1 MKSRGVIAAGHEKT
15 VEAAAIILRDGG
27 NAFDAVL
34 AALFTACV
42 SESVLASLGGG
53 GFLLCH
59 TRDEQNVVYDFF
71 TQTPNQKRNGAE
83 CHFYPIHA
91 DFGTVKQEFHIGM
104 GSIATPG
111 TVKGIFSIH
120 RDLCTLPITKI
131 VEPAIM
137 LARQGVRVNALQA
150 LIYRIIE
157 KIYLSTNG
165 ARAVFSSKVSDGH
178 LPFEDEV
185 MRYPELADTLELL
198 VLEGE
203 PLFYEGEI
211 AQFLVRDCHENG
223 GHLTADD
230 LRGYRVHKRKPLDIT
245 YRNTRLLTNPPP
257 SFGGI
262 LMGFSLK
269 LLEQCDLRAL
279 GFGSVPY
286 LQLLASTMAST
297 NKARIESKLAETIE
311 STGAESLLNEKLLRR
326 YRHDIL
332 GRASC
337 QRGTT
342 HISVIDANGNMAS
355 LTVSNGEGCGYV
367 VPGTGIMLNNML
379 GEEDINP
386 RGFDSW
392 PVNSRMSSMMS
403 PTLAFTDKSDVIVT
417 GSGGSNRIR
426 TALLQVLINL
436 IDFDMTVEDAVEG
449 SRIHF
454 EDGMLNVEYGF
465 DPTEID
471 ELVASFPNHK
481 AWKEKNIF
489 FGGAHTAAYNLQSK
503 TLSGAGDPRRG
514 GICAVIT

>member
-1 MKSRGVIAAGHEKT
+1 
-15 VEAAAIILRDGG
+15 
-27 NAFDAVL
+27 
-34 AALFTACV
+34 
-42 SESVLASLGGG
+42 
-53 GFLLCH
+53 
-59 TRDEQNVVYDFF
+59 
-71 TQTPNQKRNGAE
+71 
-83 CHFYPIHA
+83 
-91 DFGTVKQEFHIGM
+91 
-104 GSIATPG
+104 
-111 TVKGIFSIH
+111 
-120 RDLCTLPITKI
+120 
-131 VEPAIM
+131 
-137 LARQGVRVNALQA
+137 
-150 LIYRIIE
+150 
-157 KIYLSTNG
+157 
-165 ARAVFSSKVSDGH
+165 
-178 LPFEDEV
+178 
-185 MRYPELADTLELL
+185 
-198 VLEGE
+198 
-203 PLFYEGEI
+203 
-211 AQFLVRDCHENG
+211 
-223 GHLTADD
+223 
-230 LRGYRVHKRKPLDIT
+230 
-245 YRNTRLLTNPPP
+245 
-257 SFGGI
+257 
-262 LMGFSLK
+262 MGFSLK

-449 SRIHF
+449 PRIHF

-489 FGGAHTAAYNLQSK
+489 FGGTHTAAYNLQSK